1 MPERKTIK
9 NRLHLDIMV
18 GGGRANPIE
27 NRRRLVDAEARRLE
41 ALGATVVSVSSP
53 DGLNHY
59 GVNMRDPEGNEFDV
73 A

>member
-1 MPERKTIK
+1 
-9 NRLHLDIMV
+9 MV

-41 ALGATVVSVSSP
+41 ALGATLVSVTSP

-59 GVNMRDPEGNEFDV
+59 GVNVRDPEGNEFDI